1 MPGCGCLNN
10 SVCPKCGRL
19 KTEDSC
25 LDKSKGRWSFA
36 EWQVSLNL
44 RWIEHSCRRF
54 LFGYWGWWQDH
65 HWKAYPWQTVRRIK
79 DIQSI
84 SKLSQMPRSASR
96 TAEHHPRRRPKR
108 RGRGRTLDW
117 KSVERVGAVVF
128 CNMFTYSNGF
138 NSTLGQRRLKTTFSD
153 FVWQCFQK
161 SLFCCLFPK
170 AQPRGSSKE
179 RGPYATA
186 IF

>member
-19 KTEDSC
+19 KAEDSC

-54 LFGYWGWWQDH
+54 LFGYWGWWQNHRRKTD
-65 HWKAYPWQTVRRIK
+65 PWQTVRRIK

-84 SKLSQMPRSASR
+84 SKLSQMPGSASR
-96 TAEHHPRRRPKR
+96 TLQLSYLMVTCSKLVNFDSQMCHEEGLFRGWTSPAEKTQKTRERQDFGLEERRTSRS
-108 RGRGRTLDW
+108 
-117 KSVERVGAVVF
+117 SVLLQHVYVF
-128 CNMFTYSNGF
+128 
-138 NSTLGQRRLKTTFSD
+138 
-153 FVWQCFQK
+153 
-161 SLFCCLFPK
+161 
-170 AQPRGSSKE
+170 
-179 RGPYATA
+179 
-186 IF
+186 